1 MLISLDGK
9 VYSAPKYESLKDV
22 SLVDPLQIGFLS
34 FLVGLSAFFAGS
46 ETALV
51 SLSEIKAK
59 TLMEQKKRGG
69 KVLYRLK
76 QKPKRLIITI
86 LIGNNLVNVGAAALA
101 TIIATEALGST
112 GLGIATGAMTLVILV
127 FGDITPKSYA
137 TTHSERLS
145 LIVARPI
152 EILSYI
158 LLPLVI
164 PLEKLSDVLTRNP
177 SNPPPIVTE
186 ADLKTMIEVGEAEKV
201 IEKHE
206 RELITGVLKSGEITA
221 REAMTPR
228 LRMFV
233 LESTVTVRE
242 AIDALVKS
250 KFSRVPL
257 IKGSRD
263 KVVGIVRLKE
273 LLVADSKGRGNAK
286 ATDIAGPPLFVSQKE
301 IVGNLLR
308 ELQIKRQHM
317 AIVLDEF
324 GGVEGL
330 LTLEDLLEEI
340 VGEIS
345 DETEASPRVI
355 RRSGWNSIIVHGDT
369 ELHDVERFFN
379 VDLPHETDS
388 STINGLLHDSLKD
401 LPTEGDK
408 IELENLTLTV
418 EEIREARP
426 HTVRITKKAP
436 NENKERPES
445 KIPQQMRR
453 E

>member
-1 MLISLDGK
+1 M
-9 VYSAPKYESLKDV
+9 
-22 SLVDPLQIGFLS
+22 VDPLQIGFLS

-69 KVLYRLK
+69 RVLYRLK

-101 TIIATEALGST
+101 TLIATEALGST

-164 PLEKLSDVLTRNP
+164 PLEKLSDILTRNASKP
-177 SNPPPIVTE
+177 VPIVTE
-186 ADLKTMIEVGEAEKV
+186 ADLKTMIEVGEEEKV

-206 RELITGVLKSGEITA
+206 KELITGVLKSGEITA

-273 LLVADSKGRGNAK
+273 LLVADSRGRGNEG

-379 VDLPHETDS
+379 VDLPHGTDL
-388 STINGLLHDSLKD
+388 STINGLLHDFLKD
-401 LPTEGDK
+401 LPKEGDK
-408 IELENLTLTV
+408 IELEDLTLTV

-426 HTVRITKKAP
+426 HTVRITKKGA
-436 NENKERPES
+436 NENKDKDRPER
-445 KIPQQMRR
+445 KVPPQLQR

>member
-1 MLISLDGK
+1 M
-9 VYSAPKYESLKDV
+9 
-22 SLVDPLQIGFLS
+22 VDPLQIGFLS
-34 FLVGLSAFFAGS
+34 FLVALSAFFAGS

-59 TLMEQKKRGG
+59 SLMEQKKRGG
-69 KVLYRLK
+69 RVLYRLK

-101 TIIATEALGST
+101 TIIAVDALGST

-137 TTHSERLS
+137 TIHSERLS

-158 LLPLVI
+158 LLPLVL
-164 PLEKLSDVLTRNP
+164 PLEKLSDFLTRNS
-177 SNPPPIVTE
+177 SNRVPTVTE
-186 ADLKTMIEVGEAEKV
+186 ADLKTMIEVGEKEKV

-206 RELITGVLKSGEITA
+206 RELMTAVLKSGEITA

-233 LESTVTVRE
+233 LESSATVKE
-242 AIDALVKS
+242 AIGALVKS
-250 KFSRVPL
+250 RFSRAPI

-273 LLVADSKGRGNAK
+273 LLVADSKGKGNTK
-286 ATDIAGPPLFVSQKE
+286 VTDIAGPPLFVSQKE

-317 AIVLDEF
+317 TIVVDEF

-340 VGEIS
+340 VGEIA
-345 DETEASPRVI
+345 DESEATPRVI

-369 ELHDVERFFN
+369 EIHHVERFFN
-379 VDLPHETDS
+379 IDLPHGTDS
-388 STINGLLHDSLKD
+388 STINGLLHDFLKD
-401 LPTEGDK
+401 LPNQGDK
-408 IELENLTLTV
+408 VELEDLTLTV
-418 EEIREARP
+418 EEMRENRP
-426 HTVRITKKAP
+426 HTVRITKKAAK
-436 NENKERPES
+436 ENKDKPER
-445 KIPQQMRR
+445 KIPHPMQR

>member
-1 MLISLDGK
+1 
-9 VYSAPKYESLKDV
+9 
-22 SLVDPLQIGFLS
+22 LVDPLQIGFLS
-34 FLVGLSAFFAGS
+34 VLVGLSAFFAGS

-59 TLMEQKKRGG
+59 SLMEQKKRGG
-69 KVLYRLK
+69 RVLYRLK

-101 TIIATEALGST
+101 TIIATETFGST
-112 GLGIATGAMTLVILV
+112 GIGIATGAMTLVILV

-137 TTHSERLS
+137 TVHNERLS

-158 LLPLVI
+158 LLPLVL
-164 PLEKLSDVLTRNP
+164 PLEKLSDFLTRAP
-177 SNPPPIVTE
+177 SDLAPTVTE
-186 ADLKTMIEVGEAEKV
+186 ADLKTMIEVGEEEKV

-206 RELITGVLKSGEITA
+206 KEFMTGVLKSGEITA

-233 LESTVTVRE
+233 LESNLTVRG
-242 AIDALVKS
+242 AIAELVK
-250 KFSRVPL
+250 KRFSRAPI

-273 LLVADSKGRGNAK
+273 LLVADSKGKGNLRVTEISA
-286 ATDIAGPPLFVSQKE
+286 PPLFVSQKE

-317 AIVLDEF
+317 AIVVDEF

-330 LTLEDLLEEI
+330 LTLEDLIEEI
-340 VGEIS
+340 VGEIA

-355 RRSGWNSIIVHGDT
+355 RRSGRNSIVVHGDT
-369 ELHDVERFFN
+369 EIHDVERFFN
-379 VDLPHETDS
+379 IDLPRETDS
-388 STINGLLHDSLKD
+388 STINGLLHDLLKD

-408 IELENLTLTV
+408 IDLEDLTLSV
-418 EEIREARP
+418 EEVRENRP
-426 HTVRITKKAP
+426 YTVRITKATR
-436 NENKERPES
+436 NES
-445 KIPQQMRR
+445 KEHPEGQIPQQLQR
-453 E
+453 EK